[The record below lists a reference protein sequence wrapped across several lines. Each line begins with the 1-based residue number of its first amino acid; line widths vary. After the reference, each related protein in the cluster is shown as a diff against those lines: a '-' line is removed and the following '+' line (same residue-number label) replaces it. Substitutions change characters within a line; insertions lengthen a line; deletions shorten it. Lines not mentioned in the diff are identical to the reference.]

1 MMFVEAKRSFKK
13 SKSYLLNIIKEPGN
27 LSYYH
32 PFCKR
37 NDAIKWP
44 GPNSIDELEY
54 LNGRKYKRYFFNW
67 TDNGYDLKIGG
78 KKEMAIVN
86 WYVEGSDEECS
97 LRVRINPNIE
107 NYVPFKNILIQNIF
121 WFLYIRPK
129 LQSYINHVVN
139 GFSFYVSNNKDINK
153 NQFGKHSWF
162 SSY

>member
-1 MMFVEAKRSFKK
+1 MYVESKAYFKMP
-13 SKSYLLNIIKEPGN
+13 KSYILGQIREPGCLN
-27 LSYYH
+27 KFH
-32 PFCKR
+32 PFCKK
-37 NDAIKWP
+37 NIAHKWP
-44 GPNSIDELEY
+44 GNGSIDELEY
-54 LNGRKYKRYFFNW
+54 LNGRKYKRCFFNW

-86 WYVEGSDEECS
+86 WYVVGSDEECS

-162 SSY
+162 SLY

>member
-1 MMFVEAKRSFKK
+1 MYVESKAYFKMP
-13 SKSYLLNIIKEPGN
+13 KSYILGQIREPGCLN
-27 LSYYH
+27 RFH

-37 NDAIKWP
+37 NITHKWP
-44 GPNSIDELEY
+44 GNGSIDELEY
-54 LNGRKYKRYFFNW
+54 LNGRKYKRRFFNW

-86 WYVEGSDEECS
+86 WYVEGSDEESS

-107 NYVPFKNILIQNIF
+107 NYVPSKNILIQNIF

-139 GFSFYVSNNKDINK
+139 GFSFYVSNNKAINE